1 MKAFL
6 IIILSFPLIC
16 FASFP
21 IKSDFQKND
30 TIIINGKVFVE
41 TEVDSLSR
49 YPIEKETLAQYK
61 ERLKKHMNINTNT
74 SKPEA
79 SWKNFMDNNSNIS
92 SKSNTIDWVLVTF
105 NVILTLVIGFLIL
118 ILILY
123 ASSGPFGV

>member
-6 IIILSFPLIC
+6 VLILTFPLLC

-61 ERLKKHMNINTNT
+61 ERLKKQRLTGNENQKVKVDLRSLALIVALVAAILGFIILRLFIGLFD
-74 SKPEA
+74 S
-79 SWKNFMDNNSNIS
+79 NSN
-92 SKSNTIDWVLVTF
+92 N
-105 NVILTLVIGFLIL
+105 
-118 ILILY
+118 Y
-123 ASSGPFGV
+123 

>member
-61 ERLKKHMNINTNT
+61 ERLKKQRLTGNENQKVKVDLR
-74 SKPEA
+74 SLA
-79 SWKNFMDNNSNIS
+79 
-92 SKSNTIDWVLVTF
+92 LVA
-105 NVILTLVIGFLIL
+105 VILGFLMLRLFIGL
-118 ILILY
+118 FD
-123 ASSGPFGV
+123 GN